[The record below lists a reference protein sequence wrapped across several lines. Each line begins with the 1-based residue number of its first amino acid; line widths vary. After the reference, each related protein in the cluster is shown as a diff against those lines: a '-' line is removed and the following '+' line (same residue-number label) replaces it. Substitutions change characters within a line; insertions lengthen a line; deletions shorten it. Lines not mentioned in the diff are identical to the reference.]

1 MRATLLLLLAAC
13 SRSPDRHD
21 VGDVAAAAP
30 PVDSAPVAVSTVDAA
45 PAMLEGAWSLDLVA
59 PDGTRLGVA
68 SIPVGA
74 REPRPVVVALHGGS
88 DRPEW
93 ACSAW
98 RGVTNG
104 HAFVVCPRG
113 IGADASLAWGA
124 LADTKARIARAV
136 AATREIHARWM
147 LDADPVL
154 VGFSM
159 GATQAANLAA
169 DEPKSHRRIVLAE
182 SSYAPEPIARFT
194 NPWTKG
200 GGERVVFLCSTPGC
214 GPVYRRAAAEVAR
227 RGVPARLNLAGTMAH
242 GMWPEVIASMRRDL
256 PWLVEG
262 LPGWE
267 HFAPPAEE
275 TPGKTELLSP

>member
-1 MRATLLLLLAAC
+1 MAPDAT
-13 SRSPDRHD
+13 PP
-21 VGDVAAAAP
+21 AP
-30 PVDSAPVAVSTVDAA
+30 EI
-45 PAMLEGAWSLDLVA
+45 LGGAWQIDLVTA
-59 PDGTRLGVA
+59 DGAKLGVA

-74 REPRPVVVALHGGS
+74 TGPRPIVVALHGGS

-98 RGVTNG
+98 RGITNG
-104 HAFVVCPRG
+104 YAFVVCPRG
-113 IGADASLAWGA
+113 PGADASLAWGA
-124 LADTKARIARAV
+124 LPDTKARIARAL
-136 AATREIHARWM
+136 AATRETHARWM

-159 GATQAANLAA
+159 GATQTANLAA
-169 DEPKSHRRIVLAE
+169 DAPQRHRRIVLAE

-194 NPWTKG
+194 GPWTKG

-267 HFAPPAEE
+267 DLALPAEE
-275 TPGKTELLSP
+275 TPGKTEQL

>member
-1 MRATLLLLLAAC
+1 MRAHLLLALLLVPAAC
-13 SRSPDRHD
+13 SR
-21 VGDVAAAAP
+21 
-30 PVDSAPVAVSTVDAA
+30 PVARPDVVDAA
-45 PAMLEGAWSLDLVA
+45 PPATIPAVIPAADAAPETLEGAWQLDLRG
-59 PDGTRLGVA
+59 PDGAPLGVA
-68 SIPVGA
+68 SVPVGA
-74 REPRPVVVALHGGS
+74 HEPRPVVIALHGGS

-104 HAFVVCPRG
+104 HAFIVCPRG

-124 LADTKARIARAV
+124 LSDTKARIARAL
-136 AATREIHARWM
+136 AATRQTHARWM

-159 GATQAANLAA
+159 GATQVANLAA
-169 DEPKSHRRIVLAE
+169 DAPQAHPRIVLAE

-194 NPWTKG
+194 PPWTKG
-200 GGERVVFLCSTPGC
+200 GGERIVFLCSTPGC
-214 GPVYRRAAAEVAR
+214 GPVYRRAAAAVVQRGAR
-227 RGVPARLNLAGTMAH
+227 ARLNLAGTAAH

-262 LPGWE
+262 LPGWAS
-267 HFAPPAEE
+267 FTPPTEE
-275 TPGKTELLSP
+275 PQGKTEEL